1 MKYAMNILLVIMHA
15 MLTTHLKFY
24 YYNGIIKQL
33 HQLCTCVARLAN
45 SLTGKTTAAKL
56 ILLLSR
62 FESCHPEAILGDR
75 RLI

>member
-1 MKYAMNILLVIMHA
+1 MNILVIMHA
-15 MLTTHLKFY
+15 MLTTHLKLY

-56 ILLLSR
+56 LMLLLSR
-62 FESCHPEAILGDR
+62 LESRHPEAILGDR